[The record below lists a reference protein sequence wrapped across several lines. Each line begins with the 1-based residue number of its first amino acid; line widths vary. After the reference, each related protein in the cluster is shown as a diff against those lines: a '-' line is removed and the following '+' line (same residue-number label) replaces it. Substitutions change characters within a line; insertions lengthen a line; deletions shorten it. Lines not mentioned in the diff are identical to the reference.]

1 MGRKAVLATVL
12 CLAVS
17 LGVAACGSPKAP
29 DSGSDEVSKQPVP
42 HATLFEPE
50 TEWVKHAKTDKF
62 KYWQIPRENADK
74 AVHLERAMGGTGEFV
89 VREGQLCFN
98 AKHEQ
103 VPAVLLSDYQV
114 SSEKIQI
121 SKNDFVRLG
130 EKFKYDNGNYIGN
143 ISLIGL
149 HGSKEKIPQ
158 EFTDSPCFTGEKYD
172 RYVIIFEN
180 SLSN

>member
-29 DSGSDEVSKQPVP
+29 DSGSNQASKQPMP

-50 TEWVKHAKTDKF
+50 TEWVKLAKTDKF